1 MSPIAS
7 TQAQS
12 DRQIVDAARAGDEQ
26 ALSELYLLYFPRVYR
41 YILARTGNQYDA
53 EDLAE
58 EVFMKVIEAIERF
71 EWRDAPFSAWLFRI
85 AHNAVI
91 SKRRKETSRGRS
103 TQLTDIYA
111 TDAYGPEELVESRL
125 AVREVMLA
133 AEKLPEAQR
142 QVIAL
147 RFGAGLT
154 VAETA
159 RAMNKGDGNVKVIQH
174 KAIAKLREMMGQP
187 RKRPA
192 AYARERAGTGT

>member
-1 MSPIAS
+1 VSPNGD
-7 TQAQS
+7 AQS

-26 ALSELYLLYFPRVYR
+26 ALSELYLLYFPRIYR

-58 EVFMKVIEAIERF
+58 EVFMKVLEAIDRF
-71 EWRDAPFSAWLFRI
+71 QWREAPFSAWLFRI
-85 AHNAVI
+85 AHNALI
-91 SKRRKETSRGRS
+91 SKRRKDTSRGRS
-103 TQLTDIYA
+103 TQLNDVFA
-111 TDAYGPEELVESRL
+111 TGADGPEELVESRL
-125 AVREVMLA
+125 AVREVMAA

-159 RAMNKGDGNVKVIQH
+159 RAMGKGDGNVKVIQH

-192 AYARERAGTGT
+192 AYARKEA

>member
-1 MSPIAS
+1 MSPNANA
-7 TQAQS
+7 QAQS
-12 DRQIVDAARAGDEQ
+12 DRELVDLARAGNEQ

-58 EVFMKVIEAIERF
+58 EVFMKVLEAIERF
-71 EWRDAPFSAWLFRI
+71 EWREAPFSAWLFRI

-103 TQLTDIYA
+103 TQLEDIYA
-111 TDAYGPEELVESRL
+111 SDADGPEDLVESRL
-125 AVREVMLA
+125 AVREVMVA
-133 AEKLPEAQR
+133 AEQLPDAQR

-159 RAMNKGDGNVKVIQH
+159 KAMGKGDGNVKVIQH

-187 RKRPA
+187 KKRPA
-192 AYARERAGTGT
+192 AYARERA